1 MFNRI
6 TCIIP
11 NGYVSW
17 INRKPVK
24 YPRRGFYITMR
35 VMSETIMDTGRNL
48 RFAIVIPCYE
58 LRCYN
63 VVRKNSL
70 SLKSPN
76 RKFLFFQY
84 TLV

>member
-1 MFNRI
+1 
-6 TCIIP
+6 
-11 NGYVSW
+11 
-17 INRKPVK
+17 
-24 YPRRGFYITMR
+24 MR